1 MEQGLSYL
9 TLFSLWGHVIK
20 FIINAGLIWLP
31 WLTLSDFSLGYICL
45 HGENDCC
52 RAETLFP
59 SSHTFG
65 PVTAE
70 LRTLTSKSDPGALE
84 DSKWHHGQKTVSAS
98 FCFFF
103 LFLNS
108 DREVVCLEFARL
120 SGEQKEE
127 LEVAVLIPH
136 TQMHSFQDM
145 FLCPPGPS
153 LLLLS
158 LL

>member
-1 MEQGLSYL
+1 MTSRAKNGVS
-9 TLFSLWGHVIK
+9 
-20 FIINAGLIWLP
+20 FIL
-31 WLTLSDFSLGYICL
+31 
-45 HGENDCC
+45 
-52 RAETLFP
+52 
-59 SSHTFG
+59 
-65 PVTAE
+65 
-70 LRTLTSKSDPGALE
+70 
-84 DSKWHHGQKTVSAS
+84 
-98 FCFFF
+98 
-103 LFLNS
+103 LFLS
-108 DREVVCLEFARL
+108 LSKPDREVVCLEFARL